1 MFPHRSPIAERI
13 DWLFGLAQRH
23 AQEYASPEAWLA
35 RQRHL
40 ANHPTA
46 IVVMKC
52 MDGRINIPIA
62 TQTPKGIIQPFRNLG
77 GIFNLK
83 TAVERAPSAGDAH
96 EHREIWPRRRSPHG

>member
-1 MFPHRSPIAERI
+1 MLGLNPQPKSLMERSGFAAQLHTFPVSTPPCAMVPHSSPITERI

-62 TQTPKGIIQPFRNLG
+62 TQH
-77 GIFNLK
+77 
-83 TAVERAPSAGDAH
+83 A
-96 EHREIWPRRRSPHG
+96 